1 MKTVQNTINILKYVS
16 GNGKSIRE
24 LSDHLKIKERT
35 LINYLRALDNQ
46 GFLEKMGTKYKLGP
60 DLALIILNNRFS
72 RNEILKAYQVDN

>member
-35 LINYLRALDNQ
+35 LINYLRALNNQ

-60 DLALIILNNRFS
+60 ELALMFLKNRFS